1 MALRSSITKFVTERK
16 GELANKMRKMRGART
31 FEAERVLLCERRK
44 DVTHFD
50 RGERVLARLAAFGLA
65 AGALYAVTER
75 LALDTSEY
83 AVHASE
89 GRLYDD

>member
-1 MALRSSITKFVTERK
+1 MRK
-16 GELANKMRKMRGART
+16 GRT
-31 FEAERVLLCERRK
+31 LEAERVLFCERRK
-44 DVTHFD
+44 DVTHLD
-50 RGERVLARLAAFGLA
+50 RGERVFARLAALGLA

-89 GRLYDD
+89 GRLYNG